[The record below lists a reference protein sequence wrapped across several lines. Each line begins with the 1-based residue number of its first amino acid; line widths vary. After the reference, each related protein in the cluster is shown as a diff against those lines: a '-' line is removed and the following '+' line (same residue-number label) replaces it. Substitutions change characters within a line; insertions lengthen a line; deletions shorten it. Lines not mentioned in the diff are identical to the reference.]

1 MGRQRDILADRELI
15 RSWASEENGEKL
27 ILDDEYDVLIQ
38 ALVRL
43 SHKDRVWL
51 ASMAQSV
58 PSWLQRQIDNCIENV
73 QHVEK
78 VRELMDLE
86 KEWKNAY
93 VQRDLVALDRIEAVD
108 FILTDSLRNTLE
120 KAQDIEEVKSGVYT
134 AIVSSQ
140 VLDEGIDVPEAN
152 IGIILSGTGSLRE
165 YTQRLGRILRPT
177 EKKAI
182 LYEVISKGTAEIRTA
197 ARRSREE

>member
-134 AIVSSQ
+134 VTSFVMDKLKVRILGDVAIV
-140 VLDEGIDVPEAN
+140 
-152 IGIILSGTGSLRE
+152 T
-165 YTQRLGRILRPT
+165 GRIKQKALHKEKDASGLLRFT
-177 EKKAI
+177 DTWIKRAGRWQC
-182 LYEVISKGTAEIRTA
+182 VAAHSSEIA
-197 ARRSREE
+197 QK